1 MDYSYVITR
10 LDTPVPYST
19 FFAKVLAALSAMLQC
34 LDSAHKRAIFLE
46 CVCVS
51 GVVLALKVPQ
61 LAVRRQN
68 LMSAV
73 ESLTTI
79 ASLHQTQP
87 TIQGCRFDVSP
98 TDVSLTESS

>member
-1 MDYSYVITR
+1 MVVSGSGTIY
-10 LDTPVPYST
+10 
-19 FFAKVLAALSAMLQC
+19 LA
-34 LDSAHKRAIFLE
+34 

-87 TIQGCRFDVSP
+87 TIQVLLARQEFAGALDLIATSQDIIKVGMSR
-98 TDVSLTESS
+98 

>member
-1 MDYSYVITR
+1 
-10 LDTPVPYST
+10 
-19 FFAKVLAALSAMLQC
+19 
-34 LDSAHKRAIFLE
+34 
-46 CVCVS
+46 
-51 GVVLALKVPQ
+51 VVLALKVPQ

-87 TIQGCRFDVSP
+87 TIQVLLARQEFAGALDLIATSQDIIKVGRSRQLFSCLKGHGSEVDFLGFLHKPVQHRSFTLRFEP
-98 TDVSLTESS
+98 FRF